1 MTDKMDVVLGAPS
14 PMRTDL
20 DFDRD
25 GKQIGE
31 LRLPH
36 SPHEDA
42 WGVIPLPLAV
52 LRNGTGPTAL
62 LVAGVH
68 GDEYEGPIA
77 LSELIRQ
84 LDPKEIR
91 GRLIVLPA
99 LNAPA
104 VKVPDT
110 YKFPFNSAPPD
121 LLRWLFASDPQV

>member
-1 MTDKMDVVLGAPS
+1 MSSISIMPVLRIWPRVSDTIDAILGAPS

-31 LRLPH
+31 LQLPH

-42 WGVIPLPLAV
+42 WGVIPLPVAV
-52 LRNGTGPTAL
+52 LRNGAGPTAL
-62 LVAGVH
+62 LVGGVH
-68 GDEYEGPIA
+68 GDEYEGPIV
-77 LSELIRQ
+77 LSELVRR
-84 LDPKEIR
+84 LDPKQIR

-104 VKVPDT
+104 VK
-110 YKFPFNSAPPD
+110 AG
-121 LLRWLFASDPQV
+121 LRTSLTCL